1 MRGVTRKEDFVALLR
16 SSDEHRRPP
25 PEVLVAAGQ
34 RGLVVRDLYVNSE
47 GEERIGVQ
55 FEGRSTLHVFPHQ
68 VALSDAKFTDGES
81 IMGDASTYR
90 VKCGTISFENLL
102 GLRFGNE
109 QDEFLV
115 TSSGPVPATPGAIL
129 VPWCEAFPQFH
140 GDEQKSVLARNVEQ
154 RCRVVAKLQLEF
166 HSKSASLETPEPKQ
180 KRARGN

>member
-1 MRGVTRKEDFVALLR
+1 MF
-16 SSDEHRRPP
+16 
-25 PEVLVAAGQ
+25 
-34 RGLVVRDLYVNSE
+34 
-47 GEERIGVQ
+47 
-55 FEGRSTLHVFPHQ
+55 FPHQ

-102 GLRFGNE
+102 GLRFGDE

-129 VPWCEAFPQFH
+129 VPWCEAFPKFH

-154 RCRVVAKLQLEF
+154 RHSYLDLFYSVNSGQVGSICEEACRTLVVFTILCRCRLHF
-166 HSKSASLETPEPKQ
+166 DI
-180 KRARGN
+180 